1 MLTATPD
8 LIALT
13 RSQMGIL
20 MQSLSISMATVY
32 LAEEVGNGLAPK
44 LQEVFVYPDHLLPS
58 NPAAWD
64 SIDAT
69 ASLAKPQVMLL
80 PLVYDNHILGFL
92 RLGRE
97 QPEWSEQDLA
107 LIGQVVNTLAIAFA
121 LDRRNQLLYQHHQDF
136 VARLLHQVRNPL
148 TAIRTFAQLLW
159 RRLKQDQRN
168 QELSQGI
175 LQEAQHLQ
183 ELFLL
188 AETHQPFLLAQP
200 EHPLSHKL
208 LPAGKLAVQPTQLQP
223 ILQGVAHNASAI
235 AAVRQID
242 FTTDIPADLPPVPA
256 NASAIREVLTNLIDN
271 ALKYTPAGGK
281 VHLGA
286 AVSDNSL
293 RITVADS
300 GVGIPSA
307 DLEHL
312 FTPGFRGHQA
322 QGAIAGSG
330 LGLAIARDLVRQMG
344 GDISV
349 QSQLGEGSQFV
360 VQLPMAP

>member
-20 MQSLSISMATVY
+20 MQSLGIGMATVY
-32 LAEEVGNGLAPK
+32 LAEEVGNDLAPK
-44 LQEVFVYPDHLLPS
+44 LLEVFVYPDHLLPS
-58 NPAAWD
+58 NAPAGD
-64 SIDAT
+64 HSSET
-69 ASLAKPQVMLL
+69 ASLAKMQMMLL
-80 PLVYDNHILGFL
+80 PLVYENHILGFL

-121 LDRRNQLLYQHHQDF
+121 LDRRNQLLYQHQQDF
-136 VARLLHQVRNPL
+136 MARLLHQVRNPL
-148 TAIRTFAQLLW
+148 SAIRTFAQLLW

-188 AETHQPFLLAQP
+188 AETPQPSLLAQP
-200 EHPLSHKL
+200 ADTLSHKL
-208 LPAGKLAVQPTQLQP
+208 LPAGKLTVQPTQLQP
-223 ILQGVAHNASAI
+223 ILESVAHNASAI
-235 AAVRQID
+235 ADLRQIN
-242 FTTDIPADLPPVPA
+242 FTAELPDTLPPVLT
-256 NASAIREVLTNLIDN
+256 NASAIREVLTNLLDN
-271 ALKYTPAGGK
+271 ALKYTPAGGR
-281 VHLGA
+281 VNLAVAEGDNHLT
-286 AVSDNSL
+286 
-293 RITVADS
+293 ITVADS
-300 GVGIPSA
+300 GVGIPPA

-322 QGAIAGSG
+322 HGAIAGSG
-330 LGLAIARDLVRQMG
+330 LGLAIARDLVQQMG

-360 VQLPMAP
+360 VQIPIAP